1 MKLNYFLSLLFGFS
15 LLSSCNSEDLIE
27 SEISNN
33 INSYEDVVIVDSLLS
48 IDNEKFASWTP
59 NPKIED
65 AIQTRSSVTTT
76 TLTGCT
82 SQTGGG
88 NYKRLIGPIW
98 ASALGIPNQIYI
110 VENVTCYQTLTIK
123 GLEDRT
129 CFYSSAASPNCGFDP
144 NDLAKRGYSDSRH
157 GDVVT
162 MVTIIAHIKSDM
174 SGRNYDRWYPCKPS
188 DLKWNY
194 DLINLQ

>member
-15 LLSSCNSEDLIE
+15 LLSSCNSEDLVE

-33 INSYEDVVIVDSLLS
+33 INIYEDVITVDSLLS
-48 IDNEKFASWTP
+48 IGNEKFASWTP
-59 NPKIED
+59 SPKIEEVV
-65 AIQTRSSVTTT
+65 QTRSSVTTT

-82 SQTGGG
+82 SQTGEG
-88 NYKRLIGPIW
+88 NYKLLIGQAW

-129 CFYSSAASPNCGFDP
+129 
-144 NDLAKRGYSDSRH
+144 
-157 GDVVT
+157 
-162 MVTIIAHIKSDM
+162 
-174 SGRNYDRWYPCKPS
+174 
-188 DLKWNY
+188 
-194 DLINLQ
+194 

>member
-15 LLSSCNSEDLIE
+15 LLSSCNSEDLVE

-33 INSYEDVVIVDSLLS
+33 VNTYEDVITVDSLLS
-48 IDNEKFASWTP
+48 IGNEKFSSWNP
-59 NPKIED
+59 SPKIEE
-65 AIQTRSSVTTT
+65 AVQTRSSVTTI

-82 SQTGGG
+82 SQTGEG
-88 NYKRLIGPIW
+88 NYKLLIGQAW

-129 CFYSSAASPNCGFDP
+129 CFFSSAASPNCGFDP
-144 NDLAKRGYSDSRH
+144 NDLNKRGYSDSRH

-162 MVTIIAHIKSDM
+162 MVTKIAHIKTDM